1 MLCESSY
8 STHMWGTDGNVSL
21 ELQFSALLLPSFL
34 QGSGRYSIYI
44 ANYAN
49 GRVGPHALIEMD
61 TAASDLEHGI
71 VALNDVA
78 AEAGVNKFTGMRE
91 AEGCYFA
98 EEDLR
103 IQTGK
108 TFDQNELQV

>member
-1 MLCESSY
+1 MNLAILSN
-8 STHMWGTDGNVSL
+8 MWGMDGNASL
-21 ELQFSALLLPSFL
+21 ERRFSAVLLPSFL

-91 AEGCYFA
+91 AESCYIA

-103 IQTGK
+103 I
-108 TFDQNELQV
+108 